1 MLNIELIQADTEN
14 VRNAIQR
21 RGDTFSIDELV
32 SLDNKRKLIQKE
44 LDNLRSDRKK
54 SNQQIGLKKN
64 PSKNK

>member
-54 SNQQIGLKKN
+54 SNQQIGITKLLKT
-64 PSKNK
+64 

>member
-44 LDNLRSDRKK
+44 LDLSL
-54 SNQQIGLKKN
+54 IHI
-64 PSKNK
+64 